1 MGPLDLLWIKKLIC
15 NYLTFDALLDPWTPV
30 AANDPGV
37 FTAVVTISV
46 LLVPCEVPD
55 TSL

>member
-1 MGPLDLLWIKKLIC
+1 MVC
-15 NYLTFDALLDPWTPV
+15 NYLTFDALLDPWTPGV
-30 AANDPGV
+30 ANDTGV
-37 FTAVVTISV
+37 FTADVTISV